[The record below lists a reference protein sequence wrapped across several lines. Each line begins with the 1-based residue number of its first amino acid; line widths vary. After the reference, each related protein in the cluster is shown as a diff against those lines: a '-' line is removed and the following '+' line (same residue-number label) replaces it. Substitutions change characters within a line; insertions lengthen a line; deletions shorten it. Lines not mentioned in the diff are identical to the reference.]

1 MLGFLRALQED
12 KPRGVLLLLVYLSL
26 LVDNMLL
33 TVVVPV
39 IPDYLVTSE
48 GLVLA
53 PVPQDPFP
61 LTAGLRGDNAS
72 SRLTATSPSSASA
85 AASPPSAAG
94 CGPGPGR
101 GMGKCGAG
109 AEGGSATR
117 PAAAVTEESD
127 GSGEGGR
134 VGLLLSSKA
143 WVQLAANPVVGVL
156 TATLGTRIPLLAGS
170 INLVLASMLFALG
183 ESYAGL
189 FVARSL
195 QGVASACIGVAG
207 MCLVA
212 EQFPEES
219 ERSRALGLVLG
230 SIALGVLLGYPLGSV
245 AYEFLGKP
253 APFLV
258 VCGLAFVLA
267 LLQLTLL
274 DVRSPTQAGAPAAPA
289 APALSTRWRALVS
302 DWAVLLSAGAILL
315 SSSCLAILEP
325 CLPIWLK
332 TSIRPE
338 KWQMGTVF
346 LPDSVGY
353 LLGTHFLGEPALW
366 LGRWR
371 VASAALMLLGV
382 SAALVC
388 TARNLWQLVL
398 PHFGL
403 GLGVGS
409 VDAALVPL
417 LAYLV
422 DTRHG
427 AGYGAV
433 YALQQTAVSLAYAL
447 GPMLG
452 GALMR
457 VVGFPWLMRS
467 LGALCLLCSP
477 LLALLARLDM
487 PDKLPQRRRSLAS
500 QAVVNYQSGE
510 APPHRTAYA
519 RFGDSDDSD

>member
-1 MLGFLRALQED
+1 MMGFLRALQED
-12 KPRGVLLLLVYLSL
+12 KPRGVLLALVYVSL
-26 LVDNMLL
+26 LLDNMLL

-48 GLVLA
+48 GLR
-53 PVPQDPFP
+53 P
-61 LTAGLRGDNAS
+61 GD
-72 SRLTATSPSSASA
+72 
-85 AASPPSAAG
+85 
-94 CGPGPGR
+94 
-101 GMGKCGAG
+101 
-109 AEGGSATR
+109 
-117 PAAAVTEESD
+117 D

-143 WVQLAANPVVGVL
+143 WVQLAANPVVGAL
-156 TATLGTRIPLLAGS
+156 TATLGTRLPLLAGS
-170 INLVLASMLFALG
+170 VNLVLASMLFALG

-189 FVARSL
+189 FIARSL

-230 SIALGVLLGYPLGSV
+230 AIALGVLLGYPLGSV

-258 VCGLAFVLA
+258 VCSLAFVLA
-267 LLQLTLL
+267 LMQLLLL
-274 DVRSPTQAGAPAAPA
+274 DVRNSASSQALA
-289 APALSTRWRALVS
+289 S
-302 DWAVLLSAGAILL
+302 DWAVLLSAGTILL

-332 TSIRPE
+332 ASIRPE

-353 LLGTHFLGEPALW
+353 LLGTHLLGEPALW

-371 VASAALMLLGV
+371 VAAAALMLLGV

-388 TARNLWQLVL
+388 SARNLWQLVL

-403 GLGVGS
+403 GLGVGA

-457 VVGFPWLMRS
+457 VVGFPWLMRV

-477 LLALLARLDM
+477 LLALLARLDL
-487 PDKLPQRRRSLAS
+487 PDKLPQIPRILMDPLRLT
-500 QAVVNYQSGE
+500 GIL
-510 APPHRTAYA
+510 
-519 RFGDSDDSD
+519 